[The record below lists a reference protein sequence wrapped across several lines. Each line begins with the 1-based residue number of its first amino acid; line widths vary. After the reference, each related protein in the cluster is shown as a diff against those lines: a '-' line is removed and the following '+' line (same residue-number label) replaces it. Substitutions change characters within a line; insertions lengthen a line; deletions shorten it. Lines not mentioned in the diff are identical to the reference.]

1 MRTEDQEALA
11 RLLAGLRRD
20 RRTQSGLAAELT
32 PPDAATAYEVAAMVE
47 RALGRAVAGW
57 KIAAF
62 KPEMQAQL
70 RADAPIYGRIY
81 EGGVFR
87 SPATVA
93 HAEQCSPIPEAEFV
107 ATLGRDLPPRESAYT
122 RDEVSDA
129 IESFSPGIELAECR
143 FVHDK
148 AFPPLPAIL
157 ADGAG
162 GGGLVMGAPIPDW
175 RERDLAGQEVTL
187 SCRGEIR
194 RRGSAAESL
203 DHPIEPVLWLAN
215 ALSKT
220 GIGLRAGQ
228 VVSTGTLTGMLRPKA
243 GETFVADFGPF
254 GQVSATY
261 A

>member
-1 MRTEDQEALA
+1 MKMEDQEALA

-32 PPDAATAYEVAAMVE
+32 PPDAATAYKVAAMVE
-47 RALGRAVAGW
+47 RELGLAVAGW

-62 KPEMQAQL
+62 KAEMQAQL

-81 EGGVFR
+81 EGNVYR

-93 HAEQCSPIPEAEFV
+93 HASQCSPIPEVEFV
-107 ATLGRDLPPRESAYT
+107 ATLGRDLPPRETPYT
-122 RDEVSDA
+122 RAEVRDA
-129 IESFSPGIELAECR
+129 VESFSPGIELAECR

-157 ADGAG
+157 ADGSG
-162 GGGLVMGAPIPDW
+162 GGGLAIGAPIPNW
-175 RERDLAGQEVTL
+175 RTQDLAGQEVTL
-187 SCRGEIR
+187 ASGGDIR
-194 RRGSAAESL
+194 RRGSAAEWL

-220 GIGLRAGQ
+220 GIGLKAGQ